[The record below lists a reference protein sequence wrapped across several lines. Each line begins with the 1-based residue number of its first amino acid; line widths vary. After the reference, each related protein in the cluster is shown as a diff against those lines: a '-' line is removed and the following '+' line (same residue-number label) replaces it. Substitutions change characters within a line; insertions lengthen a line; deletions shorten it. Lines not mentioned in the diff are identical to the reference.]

1 MIEGARPSEMP
12 GFIKPQ
18 LATLKSKAPIG
29 DQWLHE
35 IKYDGYRIQI
45 HLNKGRR
52 KVYTHNGLDWTER
65 FSVIAGASTF
75 PVRRSSTARWWSSRM
90 AGRTSPNS
98 RSSSQRGPGQGERKP
113 RMVEKGATG
122 GGQFDAVHA
131 AAHQLNAGLTFEIS
145 DLATKKTAACVAFS
159 RLRASGSPPRR
170 PQ

>member
-52 KVYTHNGLDWTER
+52 KVYTPNGLDWTER
-65 FSVIAGASTF
+65 FSVIAESALPHLPAWTAVDASDIR
-75 PVRRSSTARWWSSRM
+75 V
-90 AGRTSPNS
+90 
-98 RSSSQRGPGQGERKP
+98 GP
-113 RMVEKGATG
+113 
-122 GGQFDAVHA
+122 
-131 AAHQLNAGLTFEIS
+131 
-145 DLATKKTAACVAFS
+145 
-159 RLRASGSPPRR
+159 LRAARSWLLCVNDP
-170 PQ
+170 

>member
-65 FSVIAGASTF
+65 FSVIAGAGQAILDGEVVVIKDGRANFSELQ
-75 PVRRSSTARWWSSRM
+75 VKLA
-90 AGRTSPNS
+90 AGTRT
-98 RSSSQRGPGQGERKP
+98 G
-113 RMVEKGATG
+113 
-122 GGQFDAVHA
+122 
-131 AAHQLNAGLTFEIS
+131 
-145 DLATKKTAACVAFS
+145 
-159 RLRASGSPPRR
+159 
-170 PQ
+170 